1 MITMTPQA
9 RAIAAFT
16 LGVLLIPGYLN
27 RLALSAYLAVGGDL
41 PGGEGSQFV
50 ASLLT
55 VVIAGGVLWFAHASV
70 GEEGP
75 GWETSLAQVGRLLAV
90 IGLVVA
96 VLATIAVLTSD
107 GPEPFFG
114 SFSRSF

>member
-27 RLALSAYLAVGGDL
+27 RLAFAVYVAVGGDL
-41 PGGEGSQFV
+41 PGGKGSQFV
-50 ASLLT
+50 MTLLT
-55 VVIAGGVLWFAHASV
+55 VVLAAGVLWFAHAAV
-70 GEEGP
+70 AADGA

-90 IGLVVA
+90 IGLVIA
-96 VLATIAVLTSD
+96 VLATIAVLVSD
-107 GPEPFFG
+107 GPAFYG
-114 SFSRSF
+114 SFSLNF

>member
-27 RLALSAYLAVGGDL
+27 RLAMAVYLAGGGDL
-41 PGGEGSQFV
+41 PSGEGSQFV

-55 VVIAGGVLWFAHASV
+55 VVVAGGVLWFAHSAV
-70 GEEGP
+70 AADGP

-90 IGLVVA
+90 IGLVIA
-96 VLATIAVLTSD
+96 VVGTIAVLTNNGGGSW
-107 GPEPFFG
+107 G
-114 SFSRSF
+114 SFSLSF